1 MSEPLLRA
9 VDLRKTYPLGRQRV
23 EVLKGVS
30 LDVMPGESLSI
41 EGSSGSGKSTL
52 LHLLGT
58 LDRPDAGRIDFQGRD
73 LASLRESERNRFR
86 AEQVGFVFQTYQLMP
101 ELDIVENVLLARQAT
116 GRVGAAARGEARDL
130 LGEIGLSHRLNHRP
144 YELSGGEQQRVALAR
159 AVMNQP
165 TLVLA
170 DEPTGNLDTRN
181 GEAVLECLLRLV
193 RGRGAT
199 LVMVT
204 HNPAVAAL
212 CDRRVLLRDG
222 VLAGA

>member
-9 VDLRKTYPLGRQRV
+9 LDVRKTYPLGRQRV

-30 LDVMPGESLSI
+30 LDVMAGETLSI

-58 LDRPDAGRIDFQGRD
+58 LDRPDAGRIEFQGRD
-73 LASLRESERNRFR
+73 LATLRESERNRFR
-86 AEQVGFVFQTYQLMP
+86 AHQVGFVFQTYQLMP
-101 ELDIVENVLLARQAT
+101 ELDIVENVLLARQAA
-116 GRVGAAARGEARDL
+116 GRVDAGARGEAREL
-130 LGEIGLSHRLNHRP
+130 LSQIGLGHRFAHRP

-212 CDRRVLLRDG
+212 CDRRVQLRDG
-222 VLAGA
+222 VLAGT

>member
-9 VDLRKTYPLGRQRV
+9 LDVRKTYPLGRQRV

-30 LDVMPGESLSI
+30 LDVMAGETLSI

-58 LDRPDAGRIDFQGRD
+58 LDRPDAGRIEFLGRD
-73 LASLRESERNRFR
+73 LATLRESERNRFR
-86 AEQVGFVFQTYQLMP
+86 ARQVGFVFQTYQLMP
-101 ELDIVENVLLARQAT
+101 ELDIVENVLLARQAA
-116 GRVGAAARGEARDL
+116 GRVDAGARGEAREL
-130 LGEIGLSHRLNHRP
+130 LSQIGLGHRFSHRP

-212 CDRRVLLRDG
+212 CDRRVQLRDG
-222 VLAGA
+222 VLAGT